1 MRFTIRQM
9 MAWTAVVAVVL
20 GALFGFPDV
29 VSLPLMGLFIMSMPV
44 TLIVGTIYAKSW
56 KRTFFIGA
64 LIATSPILTFI
75 MFYGPLTLLGVA
87 GSVSLDFSQFD
98 ELALAAKY
106 YAVGLAVFAGLNGA
120 IALGVRWLVS
130 EPSQSAQASTAQVRP
145 QIESPVV
152 SRLEPVPMPYA
163 VMEGR
168 VTVEST

>member
-9 MAWTAVVAVVL
+9 MAWTVGIGVIL
-20 GALFGFPDV
+20 GVLFGFPDF
-29 VSLPLMGLFIMSMPV
+29 VSLPLMALFVMSLPV
-44 TLIVGTIYAKSW
+44 TLIVGTIYARNW

-75 MFYGPLTLLGVA
+75 MFYGPMMLMGVSVQMDFDWSDIDEATLMVKIYG
-87 GSVSLDFSQFD
+87 
-98 ELALAAKY
+98 
-106 YAVGLAVFAGLNGA
+106 VGLAVFGALNGA

-130 EPSQSAQASTAQVRP
+130 ESSQPAQASIQQSKPTM
-145 QIESPVV
+145 ESPVV
-152 SRLEPVPMPYA
+152 SRLEPLPVPYA